1 MKFSLR
7 WRMLLLI
14 LVLLA
19 IPIVALGISNYS
31 SSVQALADSVR
42 DTARGTLNGA
52 ADTAD
57 MFLKSVEDAVALLSY
72 DPSVQNS
79 HVDADARA
87 RALELFTAQQ
97 KSLGEALNVYLGTRT
112 KDFVFYP
119 PADLPPGWDPTTRYW
134 YTRAVQAGRIIWT
147 EPYVDTGSGRL
158 VVTVAAPVFNPNET
172 QAMGTAGIDLALD
185 SLVELISSRPVG
197 QAGYLILLDS
207 AGNVLAHPDQGQIGT
222 VYGSTELLQVFMA
235 GESGELDYTEAGD
248 ERFAVFTTVERT
260 GWKMAALISY
270 SEAHVPAQAQL
281 RKTLAIG
288 LGLLLAASLIGVIF
302 SNYVLL
308 RPVSNLVKAAEE
320 IGRGNFRTE
329 VKTGG
334 GDELG
339 LLADTFIKLQKDLG
353 KLIGEV
359 KTASDTTAQLSQA
372 VFRSSQEISAS
383 TEEMAA
389 TTNQFAGSVQQ
400 MSDHVQRIDS
410 DGSSIRDVA
419 GQGQGLI
426 SEAVD
431 QMKTIETS
439 FGGLHASVEKL
450 GIQSREI
457 GQITDI
463 IRGIADQTNLLA
475 LNAAIEA
482 ARAGEQGRGFAVVA
496 EEVRSLA
503 EQSGIAT
510 EKIAAL
516 VKDINEQIVQVM
528 RETNASIEEVRA
540 GSESVRIAGETFA
553 AIGRAV
559 NEISASIQEVA
570 SVALEL
576 SSGSE
581 EMAAATEEQAATL
594 QEITSSA
601 NELAD
606 QAKVLMELT
615 QGFQI

>member
-119 PADLPPGWDPTTRYW
+119 PADLPPGWDPTTRDW

-235 GESGELDYTEAGD
+235 GESGELDYTKAGD

-528 RETNASIEEVRA
+528 RRPMP
-540 GSESVRIAGETFA
+540 
-553 AIGRAV
+553 
-559 NEISASIQEVA
+559 
-570 SVALEL
+570 AL
-576 SSGSE
+576 
-581 EMAAATEEQAATL
+581 
-594 QEITSSA
+594 
-601 NELAD
+601 
-606 QAKVLMELT
+606 KR
-615 QGFQI
+615 

>member
-1 MKFSLR
+1 
-7 WRMLLLI
+7 
-14 LVLLA
+14 
-19 IPIVALGISNYS
+19 
-31 SSVQALADSVR
+31 
-42 DTARGTLNGA
+42 
-52 ADTAD
+52 
-57 MFLKSVEDAVALLSY
+57 
-72 DPSVQNS
+72 
-79 HVDADARA
+79 
-87 RALELFTAQQ
+87 
-97 KSLGEALNVYLGTRT
+97 
-112 KDFVFYP
+112 
-119 PADLPPGWDPTTRYW
+119 
-134 YTRAVQAGRIIWT
+134 
-147 EPYVDTGSGRL
+147 
-158 VVTVAAPVFNPNET
+158 
-172 QAMGTAGIDLALD
+172 
-185 SLVELISSRPVG
+185 
-197 QAGYLILLDS
+197 
-207 AGNVLAHPDQGQIGT
+207 
-222 VYGSTELLQVFMA
+222 
-235 GESGELDYTEAGD
+235 
-248 ERFAVFTTVERT
+248 
-260 GWKMAALISY
+260 
-270 SEAHVPAQAQL
+270 
-281 RKTLAIG
+281 
-288 LGLLLAASLIGVIF
+288 
-302 SNYVLL
+302 
-308 RPVSNLVKAAEE
+308 
-320 IGRGNFRTE
+320 
-329 VKTGG
+329 
-334 GDELG
+334 
-339 LLADTFIKLQKDLG
+339 
-353 KLIGEV
+353 
-359 KTASDTTAQLSQA
+359 
-372 VFRSSQEISAS
+372 
-383 TEEMAA
+383 
-389 TTNQFAGSVQQ
+389 